1 MKKHLT
7 WAFAISTIILFAS
20 SSLRHALFESTA
32 FDLEIFDQ
40 AVYLISQGESPV
52 SSFLGFHIL
61 GDHAALILYPL
72 ALLYKIYPHVSW
84 LLVVQAISLSL
95 GALPTWYLARHAG
108 LGEKQATTMAV
119 VYLLYPLVF
128 NVNLFDFHPE
138 VIALPS
144 ILGAILAA
152 RLGNGWWFGLA
163 LILILSCKDVLS
175 LTVAAMG
182 FWLLVFEKKRFYGAM
197 ALFAGIAWFIIA
209 TQVIIPSFS
218 GAEAAAVGRYN
229 FLGDSVLEIA
239 TNLLLKPGIV
249 LSKIFT
255 LPNLGYLLLLLSP
268 VIWGLSIKHL
278 TSLIPAIPAL
288 ALNLITDYQAQKDVV
303 HQYSIPI
310 LPFLL
315 LAVISTLAA
324 GKGLVKTRKGI
335 ILWSLVAFLALAKF
349 GRFASTS
356 HYLATLDTWQGT
368 REAVTLVKTKGSVL
382 TSAQIAPH
390 LTHRSIVKL
399 ATSGSESVDLSQFEY
414 VLLNIRHPGWSSS
427 PDTVISLIQRLE
439 QMPQFRLS
447 YRRDDVVLYQQH

>member
-7 WAFAISTIILFAS
+7 WLIAISIIILLVC
-20 SSLRHALFESTA
+20 SSLKHALFESTA
-32 FDLEIFDQ
+32 FDLGIFDQ
-40 AVYLISQGESPV
+40 AVYLISQGQSPV

-84 LLVVQAISLSL
+84 LLAVQAISLSL

-108 LGEKQATTMAV
+108 LGEKQATTMAI

-128 NVNLFDFHPE
+128 NINLFDFHPE

-163 LILILSCKDVLS
+163 LILILSCKEILS

-182 FWLLVFEKKRFYGAM
+182 FWLLVFEKKRLFGAM

-209 TQVIIPSFS
+209 TQVIVPSFGTGEPS
-218 GAEAAAVGRYN
+218 GLNCYN
-229 FLGDSVLEIA
+229 FLGDSVLEVA

-249 LSKIFT
+249 LSQIFT
-255 LPNLGYLLLLLSP
+255 LPNLEYLFQLLWP
-268 VIWGLSIKHL
+268 VIWGLSSKHL
-278 TSLIPAIPAL
+278 TPLVPAIPAL
-288 ALNLITDYQAQKDVV
+288 ALNLISDCQSHKDLSYQ
-303 HQYSIPI
+303 YPIPI

-315 LAVISTLAA
+315 LAVITTFAA
-324 GKGLVKTRKGI
+324 GKESVKTRKGI

-368 REAVTLVKTKGSVL
+368 KEAVALVKTKGSVL
-382 TSAQIAPH
+382 TSDKIAPH
-390 LTHRSIVKL
+390 LTHRPVVKL
-399 ATSGSESVDLSQFEY
+399 ATSGSESIDLSQFEY
-414 VLLNIRHPGWSSS
+414 VWLNMRHPWTGT
-427 PDTVISLIQRLE
+427 PDTVITLVQRLE
-439 QMPQFRLS
+439 EMPQFQLK